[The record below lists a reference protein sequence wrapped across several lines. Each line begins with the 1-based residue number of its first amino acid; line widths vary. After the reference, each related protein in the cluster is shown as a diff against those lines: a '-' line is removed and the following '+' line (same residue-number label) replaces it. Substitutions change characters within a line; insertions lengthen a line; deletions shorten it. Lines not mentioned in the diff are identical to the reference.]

1 LLAQDFADICIQ
13 VCIRY
18 WTMTIVMVVV
28 MIVVMIESTGM
39 FLGLVSKMGALVESI
54 PQFVLGGAGLVMF
67 GMVAAT
73 GVRIL

>member
-1 LLAQDFADICIQ
+1 MLAQDFADICIQ

-28 MIVVMIESTGM
+28 MIESAGM
-39 FLGLVSKMGALVESI
+39 FLGLVPKMGALVESI

-67 GMVAAT
+67 GMVTAT